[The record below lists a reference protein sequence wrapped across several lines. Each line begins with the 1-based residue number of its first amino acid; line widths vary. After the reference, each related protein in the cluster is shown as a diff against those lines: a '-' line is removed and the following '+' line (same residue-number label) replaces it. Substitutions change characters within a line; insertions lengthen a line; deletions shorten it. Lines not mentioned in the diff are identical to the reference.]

1 MSQQR
6 AKIDLREPNLFDAT
20 NIVYNPN
27 LGARLI
33 DPSIEGSLTLLKPI
47 RTSGIQ
53 AIFIDGQD
61 LLGLQEDPLS
71 FARAILVD
79 VDLGMEYW
87 WDGTAWS
94 ISDGSFSQANLVD
107 GGDVSVEDMALP
119 LLYFFDGGPRNVAIK
134 LVMDALPAVE
144 GAVAIEQLEVIYEA
158 DEDVSEGVS
167 LCRVFGFVTG
177 ASGEALEGV
186 VVTAVLDVPPQSIL
200 TADGRIVYG
209 IVEEATT
216 DAEGL
221 FSLNLIPSGSFEGE
235 FADSRY
241 RIYFLTNNGG
251 LRKYNLAKEN
261 VTILVPTA
269 LEVDIFNLI

>member
-6 AKIDLREPNLFDAT
+6 AKIDLREPNLFAAT

-27 LGARLI
+27 FGARLI
-33 DPSIEGSLTLLKPI
+33 DPSLEGSLTMNQPI
-47 RTSGIQ
+47 RTSGIHS
-53 AIFIDGQD
+53 IFVDGQD
-61 LLGLQEDPLS
+61 LLELHKDPLS
-71 FARAILVD
+71 LVRFILVD

-94 ISDGSFSQANLVD
+94 ISDGSFGQANVVD
-107 GGDVSVEDMALP
+107 GSDVAVEEMELP
-119 LLYFFDGGPRNVAIK
+119 LLYFFDSGPRNVAIK
-134 LVMDALPAVE
+134 LVVDALPAVE
-144 GAVAIEQLEVIYEA
+144 GTVVIERLEVAYEA

-177 ASGEALEGV
+177 ASGEAIEGV
-186 VVTAVLDVPPQSIL
+186 TVTAVLDVHPQAIL
-200 TADGRIVYG
+200 RADGRIIYG

-216 DAEGL
+216 DAQGL

-235 FADSRY
+235 FAGSRY
-241 RIYFLTNNGG
+241 RIQFLTNNGG
-251 LRKYNLAKEN
+251 LRRHNLAKEN

-269 LEVDIFNLI
+269 LEVDISTLI